1 MVGMISRS
9 VAISLALLWLV
20 LVSGVEL
27 YLAGAPKEDV
37 PSIYN
42 MGPGGVSELV
52 SYVSLFKRV
61 KLVVGAEELKQYDPK
76 TSVLLVAGLEKVL
89 GDAEILEVLR
99 WVSEGGKLVVAD
111 EYLAPLRL
119 LQVLNISVGPSS
131 YSIDLGYCYI
141 GGKSFEVVFNV
152 YREVVG
158 GRALCWVGGVPVA
171 AEVTLGRGVTLVFG
185 DSSIAINE
193 ILRSRYRSTQ
203 LSFLLELLDRETI
216 VVYEG
221 GRLRQRLGGPIGYVT
236 MLIGYLAKF
245 FAYLGMPGSPHDF
258 LRLLIISVAV
268 TAIVAP
274 RPRFEVPKRRGS
286 TAPVGETPI
295 NKRFSEAVVVWVRWV
310 ESLRRG
316 A

>member
-1 MVGMISRS
+1 MISRS

-27 YLAGAPKEDV
+27 YLVGAPKEDA
-37 PSIYN
+37 PSLYS
-42 MGPGGVSELV
+42 MGPGGISELV

-61 KLVVGAEELKQYDPK
+61 KLVVEFGELKQYDPR

-89 GDAEILEVLR
+89 GDAEISEVLR
-99 WVSEGGKLVVAD
+99 WVSEGGKLMVAD

-119 LQVLNISVGPSS
+119 LQVLNISLGPSS
-131 YSIDLGYCYI
+131 YSVDVGYCYI
-141 GGKSFEVVFNV
+141 GGRSFEAIFNI

-171 AEVTLGRGVTLVFG
+171 AEVPLGRGVVLVFG

-193 ILRSRYRSTQ
+193 VLRSRYRPAQ
-203 LSFLLELLDRETI
+203 LSFLLEVLDRETI

-221 GRLRQRLGGPIGYVT
+221 GRLRQRLGGPVGYVT
-236 MLIGYLAKF
+236 ILIGYLTKF

-258 LRLLIISVAV
+258 VRLLIVSVAV
-268 TAIVAP
+268 TAIAAP

-286 TAPVGETPI
+286 TASVGEVPT
-295 NKRFSEAVVVWVRWV
+295 NKRFSEAVVAWVRWV
-310 ESLRRG
+310 ENLRRG